1 MLQNINWKKLLKE
14 YIFMSLGLM
23 IYVFGW
29 VAFIIPFGFPGGG
42 IAGLSSI
49 LFYGFQIPISYSYFI
64 MNSIL
69 LIIGFSILGKGF
81 GVKTIICIILTSLL
95 FQYMPLIP
103 WQSDLND
110 NLLNAI
116 IGGAFSGIGI
126 AIVFKQGG
134 STGGTDVIAL
144 IINKYREVSPGKV
157 FLVLDSLIISSVL
170 LLPDKGLQDVIYGYI
185 EIIAFTYT
193 IDLILTGS
201 QQCVRIEVMS
211 KNPEVIAESISTNI
225 GRGVTIV
232 DSYGWY
238 SKTTNKLLIIVVRKN
253 QMQQAMSEVHHADPT
268 AFINVSSVMGVYGKG
283 FDKLRAKKRTS

>member
-81 GVKTIICIILTSLL
+81 GVKTIFCIILTSLL

-157 FLVLDSLIISSVL
+157 FLVLAFIQLTHYFLGDGLMIAKELFQLFAIANQSSYS
-170 LLPDKGLQDVIYGYI
+170 GQ
-185 EIIAFTYT
+185 
-193 IDLILTGS
+193 
-201 QQCVRIEVMS
+201 
-211 KNPEVIAESISTNI
+211 I
-225 GRGVTIV
+225 GRAHV
-232 DSYGWY
+232 
-238 SKTTNKLLIIVVRKN
+238 
-253 QMQQAMSEVHHADPT
+253 
-268 AFINVSSVMGVYGKG
+268 
-283 FDKLRAKKRTS
+283 